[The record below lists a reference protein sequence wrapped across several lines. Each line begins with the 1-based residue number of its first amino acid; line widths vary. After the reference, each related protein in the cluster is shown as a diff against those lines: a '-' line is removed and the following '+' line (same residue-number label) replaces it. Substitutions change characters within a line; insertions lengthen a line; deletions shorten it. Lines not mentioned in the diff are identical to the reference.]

1 MQLAMANATSLH
13 CTNTVVEKRAE
24 TIVCIYWR
32 QSVAVVHQSQFIEV
46 LGLQSLTLLFK
57 LLLFI
62 YFSYNG
68 RKDLKSGFF
77 FFLYKIEILL

>member
-32 QSVAVVHQSQFIEV
+32 QSVAVVHQSQLIEV

-62 YFSYNG
+62 YLFILVIMG
-68 RKDLKSGFF
+68 G
-77 FFLYKIEILL
+77 KI